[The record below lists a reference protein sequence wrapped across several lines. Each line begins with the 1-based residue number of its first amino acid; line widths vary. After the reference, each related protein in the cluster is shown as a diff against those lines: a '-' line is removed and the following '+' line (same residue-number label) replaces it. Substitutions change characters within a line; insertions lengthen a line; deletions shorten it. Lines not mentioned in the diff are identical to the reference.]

1 MKHEENGDYETTR
14 SGLFFEAIRVI
25 KEMRDADIRRGRTG
39 LDVRCRFGLL
49 ENVNGIL
56 SSNNGEDFRT
66 VLESLARISEDGVHV
81 PKPEKYERGGGATQ
95 ELLSEMRSLSL
106 GESRTRSIGAYPS
119 GGSASLFS
127 PISMDYLPR
136 RSCLSAILEENPDP
150 KYDLSPKACLGI
162 LRRAVRRGKIEKMP
176 EILVKALEYQAGVTL
191 SEIISMAE
199 SSEKTPS
206 ASTLVGGVTGN
217 PCSSGSESDAVYGFP
232 LGFRPE
238 NVKCYEETATTL
250 CNGTRPGFT
259 TGIVIVTGEKNDKQ
273 K

>member
-1 MKHEENGDYETTR
+1 MQIYEGGEQV
-14 SGLFFEAIRVI
+14 SMF
-25 KEMRDADIRRGRTG
+25 DADSDCWRMLMGSFPPTTEKTSGSFSNHWQGSRKTG
-39 LDVRCRFGLL
+39 FMFLNLRNMSG
-49 ENVNGIL
+49 
-56 SSNNGEDFRT
+56 
-66 VLESLARISEDGVHV
+66 
-81 PKPEKYERGGGATQ
+81 GGGATQ

-106 GESRTRSIGAYPS
+106 GELRTRSIGAYPS

-206 ASTLVGGVTGN
+206 ASTLVGGVTDS

-232 LGFRPE
+232 LGFRSE

>member
-1 MKHEENGDYETTR
+1 MQIYEGGEQVSMFDAV
-14 SGLFFEAIRVI
+14 SGCW
-25 KEMRDADIRRGRTG
+25 RTLTG
-39 LDVRCRFGLL
+39 SCPPTM
-49 ENVNGIL
+49 EK
-56 SSNNGEDFRT
+56 T
-66 VLESLARISEDGVHV
+66 SEPCLNHWQGSR
-81 PKPEKYERGGGATQ
+81 KTGFMFLNLRNMSGGGGATQ

-162 LRRAVRRGKIEKMP
+162 LRRAVRRGKVEKMP

-199 SSEKTPS
+199 SSEKTPC
-206 ASTLVGGVTGN
+206 ASTLVGGVTDS
-217 PCSSGSESDAVYGFP
+217 PCSSKSESDAVYGFP

-259 TGIVIVTGEKNDKQ
+259 TGIVTGAFHNRSRGCGHRRDPDGE
-273 K
+273 

>member
-1 MKHEENGDYETTR
+1 MRKELDGQ
-14 SGLFFEAIRVI
+14 I
-25 KEMRDADIRRGRTG
+25 K
-39 LDVRCRFGLL
+39 LDVSWCGKMYP
-49 ENVNGIL
+49 EHSVAT
-56 SSNNGEDFRT
+56 GERT
-66 VLESLARISEDGVHV
+66 SAPSWKKLRGSQNQPFLFLDM
-81 PKPEKYERGGGATQ
+81 RGGDGQTQ
-95 ELLSEMRSLSL
+95 ELLSEI
-106 GESRTRSIGAYPS
+106 IGASHGEPMTLNFS
-119 GGSASLFS
+119 ERPRGGSASLFS

-199 SSEKTPS
+199 SSEKIPS
-206 ASTLVGGVTGN
+206 ASTHVGGVTDS
-217 PCSSGSESDAVYGFP
+217 PCSSKSESDAVYGFP

-259 TGIVIVTGEKNDKQ
+259 TGIVTGAFKWNQGGTDGERK
-273 K
+273 